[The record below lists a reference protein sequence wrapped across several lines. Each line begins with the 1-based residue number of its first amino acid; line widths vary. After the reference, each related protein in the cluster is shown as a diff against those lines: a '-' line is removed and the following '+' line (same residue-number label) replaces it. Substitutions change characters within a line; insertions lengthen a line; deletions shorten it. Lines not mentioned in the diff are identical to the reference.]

1 MPEVL
6 LSKPITPGTP
16 YYQRKIRCPGHYLI
30 PPTVDIFKR
39 ELVPELK
46 NISDFCEYKGQRL
59 KMKKM
64 RRVKDRFGRPIIDW
78 KKLYELKRQ
87 GIVKQPEISAAYAI
101 EHVYDPASQLCQ
113 LCDKR
118 CKEGLGKINEMGIKR
133 LHG

>member
-6 LSKPITPGTP
+6 LQKPNTPGAP

-30 PPTVDIFKR
+30 PPTVDIYKR

-46 NISDFCEYKGQRL
+46 DVSKRIVQQYKVKRF
-59 KMKKM
+59 
-64 RRVKDRFGRPIIDW
+64 RRAKDRFGRPIIDW
-78 KKLYELKRQ
+78 RKLQELRRK
-87 GIVKQPEISAAYAI
+87 GIVLQPEISAAFAI
-101 EHVYDPASQLCQ
+101 EHVYDPISQLCR

-118 CKEGLGKINEMGIKR
+118 CKEGMGKINEYSIKR